1 MATITIDGK
10 EHNVDNIS
18 DKGKEQLASI
28 KFVQNEIQA
37 LESRVAVCKTVFH
50 LAPKRPPSIGAQGV
64 VASAP
69 HTRQTE
75 DIPAS

>member
-37 LESRVAVCKTVFH
+37 LESRVAVCKTAMAAYTTA
-50 LAPKRPPSIGAQGV
+50 LKN
-64 VASAP
+64 
-69 HTRQTE
+69 E
-75 DIPAS
+75 LDN